1 MAIQPIYLLAT
12 GLLPAELIEW
22 VAAKGIVLDTM
33 SLIATE
39 PVGDEVLGAR
49 LRALGSRQLTA
60 VFTSTNAVEAVK
72 GWMNAAAGTGADVE
86 GGPGTG
92 SDVGADAVGVPGWRI
107 FCIGGA
113 TRRAVADYFGEAAI
127 AGTAES
133 ATALAEV
140 VMADAGEERTR
151 EGAADTRSDR
161 SVVGQD
167 RNGGEKEIFF
177 FCGDQRREEL
187 PAMLRAEGFKVNEW
201 VIYRTIL
208 TPQKM
213 ERVYAG
219 IAFFSPSAVESYFSL
234 HTVADGVT
242 LFAIGRTTA
251 AAIQARCSRPVIISD
266 RPGKE
271 ALVRTMTDYFQTNN
285 KE

>member
-12 GLLPAELIEW
+12 GPLPEELIEGA
-22 VAAKGIVLDTM
+22 AAKGIVLDTM
-33 SLIATE
+33 AFIATE
-39 PVGDEVLGAR
+39 AVTDEEMGAR
-49 LRALGSRQLTA
+49 IRELGDRRLTA
-60 VFTSTNAVEAVK
+60 VFTSVNAVEAVK
-72 GWMNAAAGTGADVE
+72 GWMAAG
-86 GGPGTG
+86 
-92 SDVGADAVGVPGWRI
+92 VPDWRI

-133 ATALAEV
+133 ATALAEG
-140 VMADAGEERTR
+140 VMAGSGEDVRGT
-151 EGAADTRSDR
+151 
-161 SVVGQD
+161 
-167 RNGGEKEIFF
+167 KEIFF

-201 VIYRTIL
+201 IVYRTIL
-208 TPQKM
+208 TPRKT

-234 HTVADGVT
+234 NTVADGVT
-242 LFAIGRTTA
+242 LFAIGQTTA

-271 ALVRTMTDYFQTNN
+271 ALVCTMTDYFQTNN